1 MAQITPPKIGPVSP
15 SRLRRT
21 KTMKHLIILSATLA
35 TAGLLTACN
44 TAPANTHD
52 ADVKAIQDT
61 EAQWIQ
67 DWAAKDL
74 AKITSHYTD
83 DATLIIAGEPPV
95 TGKATIQTHIKQ
107 ITDDPVSALTFHT
120 DKVDTGGDL
129 GYSEGTYTLALTD
142 PDSKKLIHDHGTYL
156 VIYRKQADGNW
167 KAAIDTAITEV
178 PPAMPAPTP
187 TKKH

>member
-1 MAQITPPKIGPVSP
+1 
-15 SRLRRT
+15 
-21 KTMKHLIILSATLA
+21 MKHLIILSATLA

-44 TAPANTHD
+44 TSPAPAANTHD
-52 ADVKAIQDT
+52 SDVKAIQDN

-67 DWAAKDL
+67 DWAAKDPV
-74 AKITSHYTD
+74 KIASHYTD

-142 PDSKKLIHDHGTYL
+142 PSSKTLIHDHGSYL
-156 VIYRKQADGNW
+156 VIYRKQADGSW
-167 KAAIDTAITEV
+167 KATIDTAITEV
-178 PPAMPAPTP
+178 PPSMPTAAPA
-187 TKKH
+187 KKH